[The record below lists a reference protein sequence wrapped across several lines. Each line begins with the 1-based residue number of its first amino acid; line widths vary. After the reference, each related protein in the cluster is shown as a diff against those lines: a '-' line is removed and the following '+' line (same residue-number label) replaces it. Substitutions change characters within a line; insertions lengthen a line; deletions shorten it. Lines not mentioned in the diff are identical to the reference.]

1 MTYLLFAAD
10 GSSAA
15 IVMVDIYVQ
24 SLSEISEKTMVSCR
38 SLFQV
43 NIKLSISIH
52 QYNTEHFR
60 VNFDLNTNPL

>member
-38 SLFQV
+38 
-43 NIKLSISIH
+43 
-52 QYNTEHFR
+52 R
-60 VNFDLNTNPL
+60 PL